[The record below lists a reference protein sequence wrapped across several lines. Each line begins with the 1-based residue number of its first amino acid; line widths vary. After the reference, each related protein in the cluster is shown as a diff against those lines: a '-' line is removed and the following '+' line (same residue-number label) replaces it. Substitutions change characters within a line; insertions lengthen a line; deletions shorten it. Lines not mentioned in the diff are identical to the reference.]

1 MKFLIN
7 LFNRRASA
15 ELTSEEFMD
24 FAEVRRRAEVAQE
37 AAFAAAASDLG
48 EASAKFHR
56 AVLRGDTRGQSQHH
70 NEAKRIRRKI
80 MEMEGLG

>member
-1 MKFLIN
+1 MIWPFHRKQEPTPPPLDV
-7 LFNRRASA
+7 A
-15 ELTSEEFMD
+15 EI
-24 FAEVRRRAEVAQE
+24 RRRAEVAQE
-37 AAFAAAASDLG
+37 AAFAKAAQELG
-48 EASAKFHR
+48 EAEAKFHA